1 MTAHTRKSTV
11 AAPRP
16 ADSASL
22 ASKAIPEPGVVHVFN
37 SQETKGLE
45 GTSKGWMFGSI
56 PNAAKAD
63 QFDVMLERPK
73 PTACLCPVS
82 GAAGGGAHAMC
93 DDMHLDS
100 QKRELL

>member
-1 MTAHTRKSTV
+1 M

-16 ADSASL
+16 AECASL

-37 SQETKGLE
+37 SQEPNGLG
-45 GTSKGWMFGSI
+45 GTSKGWMFGYT

-63 QFDVMLERPK
+63 QFDVMLEGPK

-93 DDMHLDS
+93 DDTHLDG

>member
-1 MTAHTRKSTV
+1 
-11 AAPRP
+11 
-16 ADSASL
+16 
-22 ASKAIPEPGVVHVFN
+22 
-37 SQETKGLE
+37 
-45 GTSKGWMFGSI
+45 MFGSI